1 MTRVAVFVP
10 GIMGSVL
17 ELQNPDGTR
26 EVVWPGSVASLVLPY
41 NKMAQLM
48 SDDLIATDVIRRV
61 SFSVQYQQLID
72 DLARC
77 GFRETVQDGTK
88 PTLYLCP
95 YDWRG
100 DNARAAD
107 VLADKV
113 DAAVAE
119 HGAGT
124 QVTLIGHSMGGLVGR
139 YYLESGDYAARPGFP
154 AVRELFTL
162 GTPHRGA
169 PLALSA
175 ALGQEKRLF
184 LSAAQVR
191 RLASDTRFTALYQ
204 LLPPRGEPFAWADGA
219 RNAYGVVDIYD
230 PQVAR
235 SLGLVAQNLRAAEEF
250 HAKLDLNR
258 RPQFQGAPVRYFFFV
273 GTRQMTYSA
282 VKVLDLLTNPTTYR
296 VTPWGLEDAGDGTVP
311 AWSGALTGVQGHPV
325 GGEHGTIYR
334 NDVLLQT
341 LGALLG
347 APGVLAARPEKVEV
361 SLRERVVKMAAPVH
375 IALTF
380 GPGVDRLDGKLVI
393 QRAQTDAQGVV
404 TFSPPVSEHPI
415 TYSGL
420 NAERLNVV
428 FSAPG
433 YPDVYRV
440 AYIPSGHAD
449 PAGSDELFVQQDI

>member
-1 MTRVAVFVP
+1 MTRVAVLIP

-17 ELQNPDGTR
+17 ELPSPDGTR
-26 EVVWPGSVASLVLPY
+26 DVVWPGSVASLVLPF

-48 SDDLIATDVIRRV
+48 SDDLVATDVIRRV
-61 SFSVQYQQLID
+61 SFSVQYQQIID

-77 GFRETVQDGTK
+77 GFREKAQGGQR

-95 YDWRG
+95 YDWRR
-100 DNARAAD
+100 DNALAAD

-124 QVTLIGHSMGGLVGR
+124 QVSLIGHSMGGLVGR
-139 YYLESGDYAARPGFP
+139 CYLESGDYIARPGFS

-184 LSAAQVR
+184 LNAAQVCQ
-191 RLASDTRFTALYQ
+191 LASDTRFTSLYQ

-219 RNAYGVVDIYD
+219 RNAYGVVDIYET
-230 PQVAR
+230 QVAQ
-235 SLGLVAQNLRAAEEF
+235 SLGLVAQNLKAAETF
-250 HAKLDLNR
+250 HAKLDLGR
-258 RPQFQGAPVRYFFFV
+258 RPTFQGAPVRYFFFA
-273 GTRQMTYSA
+273 GTRQVTYSA
-282 VKVLDLLTNPTTYR
+282 VKVLDLLTTPKTYR
-296 VTPWGLEDAGDGTVP
+296 VTPWELDDAGDGTVP

-347 APGVLAARPEKVEV
+347 APGVLAALPEKVEV
-361 SLRERVVKMAAPVH
+361 SLRERVVRMAAPVH
-375 IALTF
+375 AALTF
-380 GPGVDRLDGKLVI
+380 GPGVDKLNGKLVV

-433 YPDVYRV
+433 YPAVYRV
-440 AYIPSGHAD
+440 AYIPSGYPD
-449 PAGSDELFVQQDI
+449 PAGSDELFVQQDV